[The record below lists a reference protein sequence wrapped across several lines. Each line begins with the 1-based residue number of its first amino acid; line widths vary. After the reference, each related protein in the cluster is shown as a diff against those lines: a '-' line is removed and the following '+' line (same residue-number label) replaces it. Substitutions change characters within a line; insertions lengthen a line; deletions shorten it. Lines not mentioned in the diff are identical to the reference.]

1 MDILCSPVMQEFGQD
16 LLVALFCVGVGGM
29 DATGSACRVLVGIKL
44 KSRKT
49 FFLTRRYSIFFVVVL
64 LRLLFVILLSFF
76 LFWCVYKTKSSYR
89 KIGIL
94 EVGIERGE
102 PDVK

>member
-1 MDILCSPVMQEFGQD
+1 MLQRPLGDPRVAICV
-16 LLVALFCVGVGGM
+16 LLFALFCVGVGGM

-44 KSRKT
+44 KSRKDI
-49 FFLTRRYSIFFVVVL
+49 LLDEKVQYL
-64 LRLLFVILLSFF
+64 LRLLSFF

-102 PDVK
+102 PVVK